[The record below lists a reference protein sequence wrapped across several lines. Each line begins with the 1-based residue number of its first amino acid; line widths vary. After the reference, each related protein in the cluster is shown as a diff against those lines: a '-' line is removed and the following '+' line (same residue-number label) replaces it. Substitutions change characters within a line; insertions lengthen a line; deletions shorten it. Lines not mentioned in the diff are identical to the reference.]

1 MHLLAGTAHLFVSN
15 PKNKLHTE
23 TTMKTPKRLLQT
35 MVAAVVAGVA
45 MLAFN
50 TVSAAEILKGGQ
62 VMMKF
67 SELKTEKEV
76 KDLKENDSIAMVC
89 SKCKTVMVGRV
100 KQGAKG
106 AEVMMAGGPPKEFFG
121 KHTCEGCKSEI
132 EIVGV
137 GKGKERVIK
146 HSCKACGEGSAFCC
160 ATKADAPATKG
171 MEKK

>member
-1 MHLLAGTAHLFVSN
+1 M
-15 PKNKLHTE
+15 
-23 TTMKTPKRLLQT
+23 LQT
-35 MVAAVVAGVA
+35 MIAAVVAGIT

-62 VMMKF
+62 AMMKF

-76 KDLKENDSIAMVC
+76 KDLKEHDSIAMVC
-89 SKCKTVMVGRV
+89 SKCKTVMIGRV

-106 AEVMMAGGPPKEFFG
+106 AEVMMAGGAPKEFFG

-132 EIVGV
+132 EIVGM

-160 ATKADAPATKG
+160 ATKTSDAPTKG